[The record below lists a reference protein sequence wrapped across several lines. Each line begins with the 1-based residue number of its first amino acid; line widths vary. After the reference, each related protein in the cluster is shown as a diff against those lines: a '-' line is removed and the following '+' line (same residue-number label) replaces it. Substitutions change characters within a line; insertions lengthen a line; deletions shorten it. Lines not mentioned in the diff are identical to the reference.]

1 MSFAMIR
8 DCDGDTISV
17 GHSLDVGNNVRSK
30 LITVNIKEEDDCA
43 MVVLTKAE
51 AMLLAKM
58 LQNAVWEV
66 TQNEHV

>member
-1 MSFAMIR
+1 MSFATIR
-8 DCDGDTISV
+8 DEDGDTISV
-17 GHSLDVGNNVRSK
+17 EVADDASQYVIVESK
-30 LITVNIKEEDDCA
+30 SGVDWTV
-43 MVVLTKAE
+43 VTLTKAE